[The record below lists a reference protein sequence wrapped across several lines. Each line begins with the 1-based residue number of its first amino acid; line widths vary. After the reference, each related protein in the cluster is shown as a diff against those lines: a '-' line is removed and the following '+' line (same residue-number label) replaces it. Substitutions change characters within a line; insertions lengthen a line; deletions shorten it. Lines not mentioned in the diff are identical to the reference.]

1 MPNPLAIDAHAHI
14 CTEETMNLLNKE
26 TPKVASALKEI
37 SKDVYRVDRGRRAVP
52 AVAAAAASTSSS
64 A

>member
-14 CTEETMNLLNKE
+14 CTEETMKLLNKE

-37 SKDVYRVDRGRRAVP
+37 RKEHLRVDASPACRTGRCRS
-52 AVAAAAASTSSS
+52 AASTSSS
-64 A
+64 G